1 MDTRACM
8 SGDIPVDSMNRLSH
22 YIKPLA
28 ADPPT
33 NEKIMSDQN
42 HQRLSEELEQS
53 RQTIAGL
60 QKEIEKLRNI
70 DRTRLRSETVL
81 AAMIETTSDHII
93 ALDLD
98 LRMLFANSAFRQLY
112 FQLYGHELKTHDDA
126 LKPMAPERKK
136 FFKDIL
142 AVTLSTGCCR
152 FDQQYFIE
160 NTRYDV
166 EWSTSRILGP
176 DQQTIGVAMFGRNIT
191 SRRKAEEALRER
203 DGQLHHAQKMEA
215 VGTLAGGVA
224 HELNNALSIVLG
236 SLELSMMGIHTEH
249 PVRPYIDDAKAGV
262 LRSKNVVRQLLD
274 FSRKSDG
281 IRQNVELHTVAT
293 NALRLLRASI
303 PTHIEFHHHI
313 EVCPPILAEPSH
325 MHQMIINLCTNAAD
339 AMDEEGGVMTVTL
352 EHITL
357 KAGKI
362 PGNLSLLP
370 GKYAKL
376 TVADT
381 GCGMDSDTLQRV
393 YEPFFTTKNLDRG
406 SGLGLAIVHGIVK
419 SYGGCIVAHTKL
431 GRGSKF
437 EVYLPSISEPKPVTS
452 PLPDIESLKGKE
464 RILFV
469 DDEPKF
475 VIVTQRQLEFMG
487 YNVEIFTSPIG
498 ALERFKA
505 APDDFDLVISDV
517 AMPKMTGENLVKQ
530 MRQIRPGL
538 PVILCTG
545 YSDKVDKETAS
556 LLQCEYA
563 LKPIEIEYLAQMI
576 RRTLDKPPEA
586 LARLPV
592 GT

>member
-1 MDTRACM
+1 MTAANTMTDR
-8 SGDIPVDSMNRLSH
+8 NNN
-22 YIKPLA
+22 KLA
-28 ADPPT
+28 
-33 NEKIMSDQN
+33 
-42 HQRLSEELEQS
+42 LELDQS
-53 RQTIAGL
+53 RQTIVGL
-60 QKEIEKLRNI
+60 QKEVENLKDI
-70 DRTRLRSETVL
+70 DRSRLRSETIL
-81 AAMIETTSDHII
+81 AAMIETTNDHII
-93 ALDLD
+93 ALDLEH
-98 LRMLFANSAFRQLY
+98 RMLFANGAFRRLF
-112 FQLYGHELKTHDDA
+112 FQLYDHELKTRDDV
-126 LKPMAPERKK
+126 LQPMTAERKQ
-136 FFKDIL
+136 FFKDII

-160 NTRYDV
+160 KTRYDV

-176 DQQTIGVAMFGRNIT
+176 EQFPIGVAMFGRNIT

-203 DGQLHHAQKMEA
+203 DAQLHHAQKMEA

-224 HELNNALSIVLG
+224 HELNNALGIVLG

-249 PVRPYIDDAKAGV
+249 PVRPYVDDAKAGI
-262 LRSKNVVRQLLD
+262 LRCKHVVRQLLD

-281 IRQNVELHTVAT
+281 IRQRVELHTVAT

-313 EVCPPILAEPSH
+313 EVCPPVLAEPSH

-352 EHITL
+352 EQITL

-362 PGNLSLLP
+362 PRNLTLAP

-381 GCGMDSDTLQRV
+381 GCGMDTETFQRV
-393 YEPFFTTKNLDRG
+393 YEPFFTTKGLDRG
-406 SGLGLAIVHGIVK
+406 SGLGLAIVHGIVQ
-419 SYGGCIVAHTKL
+419 SYGGCIFAHTKL

-437 EVYLPSISEPKPVTS
+437 EIYLPTIAEVKSETV
-452 PLPDIESLKGKE
+452 PLPDIESLKGSE

-498 ALERFKA
+498 ALERFRA

-545 YSDKVDKETAS
+545 YSDKVDKQSAS
-556 LLQCEYA
+556 RLNCEYA

-576 RRTLDKPPEA
+576 RRTLDKSGQTIPA
-586 LARLPV
+586 
-592 GT
+592 

>member
-1 MDTRACM
+1 
-8 SGDIPVDSMNRLSH
+8 
-22 YIKPLA
+22 
-28 ADPPT
+28 
-33 NEKIMSDQN
+33 
-42 HQRLSEELEQS
+42 
-53 RQTIAGL
+53 
-60 QKEIEKLRNI
+60 
-70 DRTRLRSETVL
+70 
-81 AAMIETTSDHII
+81 
-93 ALDLD
+93 
-98 LRMLFANSAFRQLY
+98 
-112 FQLYGHELKTHDDA
+112 
-126 LKPMAPERKK
+126 
-136 FFKDIL
+136 
-142 AVTLSTGCCR
+142 
-152 FDQQYFIE
+152 
-160 NTRYDV
+160 V
-166 EWSTSRILGP
+166 EWSTSRILGA

-203 DGQLHHAQKMEA
+203 DAQLHHAQKMEA

-249 PVRPYIDDAKAGV
+249 PARPYIDDAKAGI

-281 IRQNVELHTVAT
+281 IRQNVELHNVAT

-313 EVCPPILAEPSH
+313 EVCPPVLAEPSH
-325 MHQMIINLCTNAAD
+325 MHQLIINLCTNAAD

-357 KAGKI
+357 KTGKI
-362 PGNLSLLP
+362 PPKLGLPP

-393 YEPFFTTKNLDRG
+393 YEPFFTTKGLDQG

-419 SYGGCIVAHTKL
+419 SCGGCINAHTKP

-437 EVYLPSISEPKPVTS
+437 EVYLPTISKTKSESAPV
-452 PLPDIESLKGKE
+452 PDIEALKGKE

-469 DDEPKF
+469 DDEPIF

-505 APDDFDLVISDV
+505 GPDDFDLVISDV

-545 YSDKVDKETAS
+545 YSDKVDRQTAS

-563 LKPIEIEYLAQMI
+563 LKPIEIESLAQVI
-576 RRTLDKPPEA
+576 RRTLDKPPKV
-586 LARLPV
+586 LAR
-592 GT
+592 

>member
-1 MDTRACM
+1 MTDRN
-8 SGDIPVDSMNRLSH
+8 DN
-22 YIKPLA
+22 KLA
-28 ADPPT
+28 
-33 NEKIMSDQN
+33 
-42 HQRLSEELEQS
+42 LELDQS

-60 QKEIEKLRNI
+60 QQEVENLKDI
-70 DRTRLRSETVL
+70 DRSRLRSETIL
-81 AAMIETTSDHII
+81 AAMIETTNDHII
-93 ALDLD
+93 ALDLEHC
-98 LRMLFANSAFRQLY
+98 MLFANGAFRRLF
-112 FQLYGHELKTHDDA
+112 FQLYDHELQTHDDV
-126 LKPMAPERKK
+126 LQPMTIERQQ
-136 FFKDIL
+136 FFKDII

-160 NTRYDV
+160 KTRYDV

-176 DQQTIGVAMFGRNIT
+176 EQLPIGVAMFGRNIT

-203 DGQLHHAQKMEA
+203 DAQLHHAQKMEA

-249 PVRPYIDDAKAGV
+249 PVRPYIDDAKAGI

-313 EVCPPILAEPSH
+313 EICPPVLAEPSH

-339 AMDEEGGVMTVTL
+339 AMDEEGGVLTVTL
-352 EHITL
+352 EQITL
-357 KAGKI
+357 KPGKI
-362 PGNLSLLP
+362 PSNLTLAP

-381 GCGMDSDTLQRV
+381 GCGMDTDTFQRV
-393 YEPFFTTKNLDRG
+393 YEPFFTTKGLDRG
-406 SGLGLAIVHGIVK
+406 SGLGLAIVHGIVQT
-419 SYGGCIVAHTKL
+419 YGGCILAHTKL

-437 EVYLPSISEPKPVTS
+437 EIYLPTIAEIKSATA
-452 PLPDIESLKGKE
+452 PLPDIESLKGNE

-475 VIVTQRQLEFMG
+475 VIVTQRQLAFMG

-498 ALERFKA
+498 ALERFRA
-505 APDDFDLVISDV
+505 GPDDFDLVISDV

-545 YSDKVDKETAS
+545 YSDKVDKQSAS
-556 LLQCEYA
+556 LLNCEYA

-576 RRTLDKPPEA
+576 RKTLDKTPNAQDSRPEA
-586 LARLPV
+586 D
-592 GT
+592 

>member
-1 MDTRACM
+1 MT
-8 SGDIPVDSMNRLSH
+8 
-22 YIKPLA
+22 
-28 ADPPT
+28 
-33 NEKIMSDQN
+33 DQD
-42 HQRLSEELEQS
+42 RDKLTEELDLS
-53 RQTIAGL
+53 RQTIAEL
-60 QKEIEKLRNI
+60 QREVEKLRNI
-70 DRTRLRSETVL
+70 DRTRLRSEAIL
-81 AAMIETTSDHII
+81 AAMIEATNDHII

-98 LRMLFANSAFRQLY
+98 LHMLFANGAFSQLY
-112 FQLYGHELKTHDDA
+112 FQLYEHELNTHDDV
-126 LKPMAPERKK
+126 LEPMTPERKR

-176 DQQTIGVAMFGRNIT
+176 DQQPIGVAMFGRNIT

-203 DGQLHHAQKMEA
+203 DAQLHHAQKMEA

-281 IRQNVELHTVAT
+281 IRQNVELHTVAG

-313 EVCPPILAEPSH
+313 EVCPPVLAEPSH

-339 AMDEEGGVMTVTL
+339 AMDREGGVMTVTL

-362 PGNLSLLP
+362 PPKLGLQP

-393 YEPFFTTKNLDRG
+393 YEPFFTTKGLDQG

-419 SYGGCIVAHTKL
+419 SCGGCINAHTKP

-437 EVYLPSISEPKPVTS
+437 EVYLPTISETKS
-452 PLPDIESLKGKE
+452 EAAPLPDIEALKGKE

-469 DDEPKF
+469 DDEPIF

-487 YNVEIFTSPIG
+487 YDVEIFTSPIG

-505 APDDFDLVISDV
+505 GPDDFDLVISDV

-545 YSDKVDKETAS
+545 YSDKVDKQTAS
-556 LLQCEYA
+556 ILHCEYA
-563 LKPIEIEYLAQMI
+563 LKPIEIESLAQMI
-576 RRTLDKPPEA
+576 RRTLDKPPKT
-586 LARLPV
+586 LSSVSP
-592 GT
+592 

>member
-1 MDTRACM
+1 M
-8 SGDIPVDSMNRLSH
+8 V
-22 YIKPLA
+22 
-28 ADPPT
+28 
-33 NEKIMSDQN
+33 DQN
-42 HQRLSEELEQS
+42 HQKLGQELEQS
-53 RQTIAGL
+53 RQTITGL
-60 QKEIEKLRNI
+60 QREVEYLRNI
-70 DRTRLRSETVL
+70 DRSRLRSETIL
-81 AAMIETTSDHII
+81 AAMIETTNDHII

-98 LRMLFANSAFRQLY
+98 LRMLFANGAFRQLY
-112 FQLYGHELKTHDDA
+112 FQLYKHELKTDDDV
-126 LKPMAPERKK
+126 LEPMTPERKQ
-136 FFKDIL
+136 FFKDIF

-160 NTRYDV
+160 RTRYDV
-166 EWSTSRILGP
+166 EWSTSRVLGA
-176 DQQTIGVAMFGRNIT
+176 DQQPIGMAMFGRNIT

-203 DGQLHHAQKMEA
+203 DAQLHHAQKMEA

-281 IRQNVELHTVAT
+281 IRQNVQLHTVAT

-313 EVCPPILAEPSH
+313 EVCPAVLAEPSQ

-339 AMDEEGGVMTVTL
+339 AMDDEGGVMTVTL

-362 PGNLSLLP
+362 PANLTLSP

-381 GCGMDSDTLQRV
+381 GCGMDPATMQRV
-393 YEPFFTTKNLDRG
+393 YEPFFTTKGIDRG
-406 SGLGLAIVHGIVK
+406 SGLGLAIVHGIVR
-419 SYGGCIVAHTKL
+419 SYGGCIVVHTKL

-437 EVYLPSISEPKPVTS
+437 EVYLPTVTELKPVKT
-452 PLPDIESLKGKE
+452 PLPDVESLKGKE
-464 RILFV
+464 RVLFV

-475 VIVTQRQLEFMG
+475 VIVTQRQLEFLG
-487 YNVEIFTSPIG
+487 YKVEIFTSPVN
-498 ALERFKA
+498 ALERFKS
-505 APDDFDLVISDV
+505 APDEFDIVISDV

-545 YSDKVDKETAS
+545 YSDKVDKQTAS
-556 LLQCEYA
+556 QLQCEYA

-576 RRTLDKPPEA
+576 RRTLDAPPNA
-586 LARLPV
+586 LAR
-592 GT
+592 

>member
-1 MDTRACM
+1 MT
-8 SGDIPVDSMNRLSH
+8 
-22 YIKPLA
+22 
-28 ADPPT
+28 
-33 NEKIMSDQN
+33 DQN
-42 HQRLSEELEQS
+42 HHKLAQELDQS
-53 RQTIAGL
+53 RQTIAAL
-60 QKEIEKLRNI
+60 QSEIEKLRSI
-70 DRTRLRSETVL
+70 DRNRLRSETVL

-93 ALDLD
+93 ALDLE
-98 LRMLFANSAFRQLY
+98 LRMLFANGAFRQLY
-112 FQLYGHELKTHDDA
+112 FQLYGHELKTRDDA
-126 LKPMAPERKK
+126 LAPMPPERKQ
-136 FFKDIL
+136 FFRDIL

-160 NTRYDV
+160 KTRYDV

-176 DQQTIGVAMFGRNIT
+176 EHQPIGVAMFGRNIT

-203 DGQLHHAQKMEA
+203 DAQLHHAQKMEA

-281 IRQNVELHTVAT
+281 IRQNVDLHTVAT

-313 EVCPPILAEPSH
+313 EVCPPVLAEPSH

-362 PGNLSLLP
+362 PANLMLQP

-381 GCGMDSDTLQRV
+381 GSGMDPDTLQRV
-393 YEPFFTTKNLDRG
+393 YEPFFTTKSLDRG

-419 SYGGCIVAHTKL
+419 SYGGWIVAHTKL
-431 GRGSKF
+431 GQGSKF
-437 EVYLPSISEPKPVTS
+437 EVYLPTIIESKPVS
-452 PLPDIESLKGKE
+452 APLPDVDALKGKE

-475 VIVTQRQLEFMG
+475 VIVTQRQLEFLG
-487 YNVEIFTSPIG
+487 YNVEIFTSPVN
-498 ALERFKA
+498 ALKRFKA

-545 YSDKVDKETAS
+545 YSEKIDRQIAS
-556 LLQCEYA
+556 RLRCEYA

-576 RRTLDKPPEA
+576 RRTLDKPPNA
-586 LARLPV
+586 LVR
-592 GT
+592 

>member
-1 MDTRACM
+1 M
-8 SGDIPVDSMNRLSH
+8 SRHIPVDSLNLIR
-22 YIKPLA
+22 IDPLR
-28 ADPPT
+28 PST
-33 NEKIMSDQN
+33 EKDMTDRN
-42 HQRLSEELEQS
+42 HQKLSLELDRS

-60 QKEIEKLRNI
+60 RREVEDLKTI
-70 DRTRLRSETVL
+70 DRSRLRSEAIL
-81 AAMIETTSDHII
+81 AAMIETTNDHII
-93 ALDLD
+93 ALDLEH
-98 LRMLFANSAFRQLY
+98 RMLFVNGAFSRLF
-112 FQLYGHELKTHDDA
+112 FQLYHHELKTHDDV
-126 LKPMAPERKK
+126 LEHMTPERKQ
-136 FFKDIL
+136 FFKDII

-160 NTRYDV
+160 KTRYDV

-176 DQQTIGVAMFGRNIT
+176 DHQPIGVAMFGRNIT

-203 DGQLHHAQKMEA
+203 DAQLHHAQKMEA

-249 PVRPYIDDAKAGV
+249 PVRPYIDDAKSGL

-281 IRQNVELHTVAT
+281 IRQNVVLHTVAA

-303 PTHIEFHHHI
+303 PTHIEFHQHI
-313 EVCPPILAEPSH
+313 EVCPPVLAEPSH

-362 PGNLSLLP
+362 PAKLTLDP
-370 GKYAKL
+370 GRYAKL

-381 GCGMDSDTLQRV
+381 GCGMDPDTLQRV
-393 YEPFFTTKNLDRG
+393 YEPFFTTKGMERG

-419 SYGGCIVAHTKL
+419 SYGGCIVAQTKQ

-437 EVYLPSISEPKPVTS
+437 ELYLPTISESKPEAA
-452 PLPDIESLKGKE
+452 PLPEIESLKGRE

-475 VIVTQRQLEFMG
+475 VIVTQRQLEFLG

-517 AMPKMTGENLVKQ
+517 AMPKMTGENLIKQ

-545 YSDKVDKETAS
+545 YSDKVDKQTAS
-556 LLQCEYA
+556 LLQCEYV

-576 RRTLDKPPEA
+576 RRTLDRPPKVPGA
-586 LARLPV
+586 AGP
-592 GT
+592 

>member
-1 MDTRACM
+1 MT
-8 SGDIPVDSMNRLSH
+8 
-22 YIKPLA
+22 
-28 ADPPT
+28 
-33 NEKIMSDQN
+33 DQN
-42 HQRLSEELEQS
+42 HHKLIEELDQS

-60 QKEIEKLRNI
+60 RSEVENLRNI
-70 DRTRLRSETVL
+70 DRSRLRSETIL
-81 AAMIETTSDHII
+81 AAMIETTNDLII

-98 LRMLFANSAFRQLY
+98 LRMLFANGAFRQLY
-112 FQLYGHELKTHDDA
+112 FQLYGHELKTRDDV
-126 LKPMAPERKK
+126 LEPMTTERKQ
-136 FFKDIL
+136 FFRDIL

-152 FDQQYFIE
+152 YDQQYFLE
-160 NTRYDV
+160 KTRYDV
-166 EWSTSRILGP
+166 EWSTSRILGADRQP
-176 DQQTIGVAMFGRNIT
+176 IGVAMFGRNIT

-203 DGQLHHAQKMEA
+203 DAQLHHAQKMEA

-249 PVRPYIDDAKAGV
+249 PVRPYVDDAKAGV
-262 LRSKNVVRQLLD
+262 LRSKKVVRQLLD

-281 IRQNVELHTVAT
+281 IRQNVELHTVVA

-313 EVCPPILAEPSH
+313 EVCPPVLAEPSH

-362 PGNLSLLP
+362 PAKLTLPP

-381 GCGMDSDTLQRV
+381 GCGMESDTLQRV
-393 YEPFFTTKNLDRG
+393 YEPFFTTKNLDQG
-406 SGLGLAIVHGIVK
+406 SGLGLAIVHSVVK
-419 SYGGCIVAHTKL
+419 SYGGSIVAHTKL

-437 EVYLPSISEPKPVTS
+437 EVYLPSMLEPKPETS
-452 PLPDIESLKGKE
+452 PLPDIDSLKGNE

-545 YSDKVDKETAS
+545 YSDKVDKQAAS

-576 RRTLDKPPEA
+576 RRTLDQPPKV
-586 LARLPV
+586 LVR
-592 GT
+592 

>member
-1 MDTRACM
+1 MT
-8 SGDIPVDSMNRLSH
+8 
-22 YIKPLA
+22 
-28 ADPPT
+28 
-33 NEKIMSDQN
+33 DQD
-42 HQRLSEELEQS
+42 RDKLTEELDLS
-53 RQTIAGL
+53 RQTIAEL
-60 QKEIEKLRNI
+60 QREVEKLRNI
-70 DRTRLRSETVL
+70 DRTRLRSEAIL
-81 AAMIETTSDHII
+81 AAMIEATNDHII

-98 LRMLFANSAFRQLY
+98 LHMLFANGAFSQLY
-112 FQLYGHELKTHDDA
+112 FQLYEHELNTHDDV
-126 LKPMAPERKK
+126 LEPMTPERKR

-176 DQQTIGVAMFGRNIT
+176 DQQPIGVAMFGRNIT

-203 DGQLHHAQKMEA
+203 DAQLHHAQKMEA

-281 IRQNVELHTVAT
+281 IRQNVELHTVAG

-313 EVCPPILAEPSH
+313 EVCPPVLAEPSH
-325 MHQMIINLCTNAAD
+325 MHQMIITLCTNAAD
-339 AMDEEGGVMTVTL
+339 AMDREGGVMTVTL

-362 PGNLSLLP
+362 PPKLGLQP

-393 YEPFFTTKNLDRG
+393 YEPFFTTKGLDQG

-419 SYGGCIVAHTKL
+419 SCGGCINAHTKP

-437 EVYLPSISEPKPVTS
+437 EVYLPTISETKS
-452 PLPDIESLKGKE
+452 EAAPLPDIEALKGKE

-469 DDEPKF
+469 DDEPIF

-487 YNVEIFTSPIG
+487 YDVEIFTSPIG

-505 APDDFDLVISDV
+505 GPDDFDLVISDV

-545 YSDKVDKETAS
+545 YSDKVDKQTAS
-556 LLQCEYA
+556 ILHCEYA
-563 LKPIEIEYLAQMI
+563 LKPIEIESLAQMI
-576 RRTLDKPPEA
+576 RRTLDKPPKT
-586 LARLPV
+586 LSSVSP
-592 GT
+592 

>member
-1 MDTRACM
+1 MTDRN
-8 SGDIPVDSMNRLSH
+8 DN
-22 YIKPLA
+22 KLA
-28 ADPPT
+28 
-33 NEKIMSDQN
+33 
-42 HQRLSEELEQS
+42 LELDQS

-60 QKEIEKLRNI
+60 QQEVENLKDI
-70 DRTRLRSETVL
+70 DRSRLRSETIL
-81 AAMIETTSDHII
+81 AAMIETTNDHII
-93 ALDLD
+93 ALDLEHC
-98 LRMLFANSAFRQLY
+98 MLFANGAFRRLF
-112 FQLYGHELKTHDDA
+112 FQLYDHELQTHDDV
-126 LKPMAPERKK
+126 LQPMTIERQQ
-136 FFKDIL
+136 FFKDII

-160 NTRYDV
+160 KTRYDV

-176 DQQTIGVAMFGRNIT
+176 EQLPIGVAMFGRNIT

-203 DGQLHHAQKMEA
+203 DAQLHHAQKMEA

-249 PVRPYIDDAKAGV
+249 PVRPYIDDAKAGI

-313 EVCPPILAEPSH
+313 EICPPVLAEPSH

-339 AMDEEGGVMTVTL
+339 AMDEEGGVLTVTL
-352 EHITL
+352 EQITL
-357 KAGKI
+357 KPGKI
-362 PGNLSLLP
+362 PSNLTLAP

-381 GCGMDSDTLQRV
+381 GCGMDTDTFQRV
-393 YEPFFTTKNLDRG
+393 YEPFFTTKGLDRG
-406 SGLGLAIVHGIVK
+406 SGLGLAIVHGIVQT
-419 SYGGCIVAHTKL
+419 YGGCILAHTKL

-437 EVYLPSISEPKPVTS
+437 EIYLPTIAEIKSATA
-452 PLPDIESLKGKE
+452 PLPDIESLKGNE

-475 VIVTQRQLEFMG
+475 VIVTQRQLAFMG

-498 ALERFKA
+498 ALERFRA
-505 APDDFDLVISDV
+505 GPDDFDLIISDV

-545 YSDKVDKETAS
+545 YSDKVDKQSAS
-556 LLQCEYA
+556 LLNCEYA

-576 RRTLDKPPEA
+576 RKTLDKS
-586 LARLPV
+586 
-592 GT
+592 G

>member
-1 MDTRACM
+1 M
-8 SGDIPVDSMNRLSH
+8 SLQIPVDSQNLNRLKYETWPH
-22 YIKPLA
+22 PA
-28 ADPPT
+28 GRPT
-33 NEKIMSDQN
+33 TEKIMTDRN
-42 HQRLSEELEQS
+42 LHKLAEELNQS

-60 QKEIEKLRNI
+60 QREIEDLRNI
-70 DRTRLRSETVL
+70 DRSRLRSETIL
-81 AAMIETTSDHII
+81 AAMIETTNDHII
-93 ALDLD
+93 ALDLEH
-98 LRMLFANSAFRQLY
+98 RMLFANGAFSRLF
-112 FQLYGHELKTHDDA
+112 FQLYGHELKTHDDV
-126 LKPMAPERKK
+126 LKPMTPERRQ
-136 FFKDIL
+136 FFEDII
-142 AVTLSTGCCR
+142 AVTLSTGCCQ

-160 NTRYDV
+160 KTRYDV
-166 EWSTSRILGP
+166 EWSTSRILGA
-176 DQQTIGVAMFGRNIT
+176 DQMTIGVAMFGRNIT
-191 SRRKAEEALRER
+191 SRRRAEEALRER
-203 DGQLHHAQKMEA
+203 DAQLHHAQKMEA

-249 PVRPYIDDAKAGV
+249 PARPYIDDAKAGI

-281 IRQNVELHTVAT
+281 IRQNVELNNVAT

-313 EVCPPILAEPSH
+313 EVCPPVLAEPSH

-362 PGNLSLLP
+362 PPKLGLQP

-393 YEPFFTTKNLDRG
+393 YEPFFTTKGLDQG

-419 SYGGCIVAHTKL
+419 SCGGCIIAHTKL

-437 EVYLPSISEPKPVTS
+437 EVYLPTLSETKSETA
-452 PLPDIESLKGKE
+452 PLPDIEALKGKE

-469 DDEPKF
+469 DDEPIF

-505 APDDFDLVISDV
+505 GPDDFDLVISDV

-545 YSDKVDKETAS
+545 YSDKVDRQTAS

-563 LKPIEIEYLAQMI
+563 LKPIEIESLAQVI
-576 RRTLDKPPEA
+576 RRTLDAPPKV
-586 LARLPV
+586 LAR
-592 GT
+592 